1 MVRTGYARNGILGLI
16 NRSTYFQGE
25 EQMDRIQSESY
36 ISDDHYTDFGAAT
49 DIGLEK
55 HINKS
60 KNFSTPVTTS
70 SNELLRTLAPGLFA
84 KLQPSLRSVYL
95 SADQYLYMQ
104 DDRLDYIYFPE
115 TAVISEFRTLDD
127 GRMVE
132 VMLTGREGAIGLTSL
147 FCHSRVANCTQVS
160 QAGSAVRIESSV
172 LEKAIRLN
180 PELTLSLSK
189 EFDHYIRQ
197 ISQRSI
203 CNMYHSVKERLCTWL
218 LLVQDRC
225 GKKTLKLTHEQIA
238 RILGVYRPSITCI
251 ALEMRKKKL
260 INYSRG
266 GLSISDRAKVEA
278 SACGCYGELA
288 SI

>member
-1 MVRTGYARNGILGLI
+1 
-16 NRSTYFQGE
+16 
-25 EQMDRIQSESY
+25 MDRIHSESY
-36 ISDDHYTDFGAAT
+36 NLNDHIDLGAVSDSIDTAF
-49 DIGLEK
+49 EK
-55 HINKS
+55 HARKS

-70 SNELLRTLAPGLFA
+70 SNELLRSLPGDLFS

-95 SADQYLYMQ
+95 DPEQFLYMQ
-104 DDRLDYIYFPE
+104 DDKLDYIYFPE

-132 VMLTGREGAIGLTSL
+132 VMLTGREGAVGMTSL
-147 FCHSRVANCTQVS
+147 FCHAPVANCTQVS
-160 QAGSAVRIESSV
+160 QAGSAVRIESDV
-172 LEKAIRLN
+172 LEKALRLN
-180 PELTLSLSK
+180 PELITSLSK

-197 ISQRSI
+197 ISQRSV

-266 GLSISDRAKVEA
+266 GLSIADRAKVEA

-288 SI
+288 SV